1 MDEQEESEV
10 MMCSDQMKPSAS
22 IEFFRW
28 LGNGMISRLRHRS
41 GVVSL
46 AGPETC
52 WTQVK
57 LDSRRSRLGS
67 PHRVVGLAIWGVVL
81 IDKPI
86 SWPC

>member
-10 MMCSDQMKPSAS
+10 VMCSDQMKPSAS

-46 AGPETC
+46 AGQRPVELKSSST
-52 WTQVK
+52 V
-57 LDSRRSRLGS
+57 DA
-67 PHRVVGLAIWGVVL
+67 LA
-81 IDKPI
+81 
-86 SWPC
+86 